1 MFCLNKTKKKRKLR
15 LCVRHRRFST
25 DLNNSISTDE
35 MKLCYLKYIL
45 DKDYEFTK
53 EQIQDFENLLTHKH
67 FYIKEEE
74 NENIGK
80 NYIHNNE
87 NMDKLLPTYLIFHN
101 KQESIKKHNKIRAL
115 INKNDLLSRNSL
127 RIFSRL

>member
-1 MFCLNKTKKKRKLR
+1 MFCLNKTKKKRKRR

-45 DKDYEFTK
+45 DRDYEFTK

-67 FYIKEEE
+67 YYIKEEE

-80 NYIHNNE
+80 NY
-87 NMDKLLPTYLIFHN
+87 T
-101 KQESIKKHNKIRAL
+101 
-115 INKNDLLSRNSL
+115 
-127 RIFSRL
+127 